1 MIQQQLC
8 IIRDFY
14 ESNSNPQI
22 IKKIEKFFKDG
33 YDGYGIET
41 KLAEKQV
48 NKWIKE
54 WGGSLSMA
62 DCLQLGDALMR
73 QGRYDEKNL
82 AIAFLRSKRTDFS
95 KETFRRLNYWFE
107 VGINNWATTDVL
119 CWYII
124 SIMLAD
130 KVIDFNDLKPW
141 NDAVSPW
148 QRRSVPVALY
158 ELLKIEKEL
167 NPDAVFQLV
176 EPLMLDGNEYVQKGL
191 GTLFR
196 EMWKYDPSEIEA
208 FLLKWKD
215 VCGRLIIQYATEKMT
230 PENRSKFKKS
240 KGV

>member
-54 WGGSLSMA
+54 WGGSLSMS
-62 DCLQLGDALMR
+62 DCL
-73 QGRYDEKNL
+73 
-82 AIAFLRSKRTDFS
+82 
-95 KETFRRLNYWFE
+95 
-107 VGINNWATTDVL
+107 
-119 CWYII
+119 
-124 SIMLAD
+124 
-130 KVIDFNDLKPW
+130 
-141 NDAVSPW
+141 
-148 QRRSVPVALY
+148 
-158 ELLKIEKEL
+158 
-167 NPDAVFQLV
+167 QLV